1 MLNGNDVFLLHD
13 GTPHQ
18 TDVVRIRVLQRSTAV
33 RKDSTP
39 RQTRGAIRTIHY
51 AQDMKSPRKT
61 IYKVSYIR

>member
-13 GTPHQ
+13 RTPHQ
-18 TDVVRIRVLQRSTAV
+18 TDVVHIRVLDGNGAV
-33 RKDSTP
+33 RRDGAP

-51 AQDMKSPRKT
+51 VQNVKLPRKT